1 MASYK
6 KLVRDYIPEIIR
18 SNGEVPIVRILDNEE
33 YLKELNKKLL
43 EEVNEY
49 LESGSIEELAD
60 IEEVIIGILDSKSKS
75 RKELEE
81 VRKDKVKKRGAF
93 KSKIYLEGV
102 KVDR

>member
-6 KLVRDYIPEIIR
+6 KLVRDNIPEVIKN
-18 SNGEVPIVRILDNEE
+18 NGEVPIVRILDNEE

-60 IEEVIIGILDSKSKS
+60 IEEVIIGILDSKNKS
-75 RKELEE
+75 REELEN
-81 VRKDKVKKRGAF
+81 VRQDKVKKRGAF
-93 KSKIYLEGV
+93 KSRIYLEGV
-102 KVDR
+102 KVDN